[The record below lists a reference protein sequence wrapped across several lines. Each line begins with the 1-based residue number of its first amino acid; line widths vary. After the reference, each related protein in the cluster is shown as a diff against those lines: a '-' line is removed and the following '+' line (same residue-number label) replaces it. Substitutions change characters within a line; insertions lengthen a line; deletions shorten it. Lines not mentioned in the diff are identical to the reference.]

1 MILRCFLLML
11 FLPVAFV
18 QADDSFYLNKVKPL
32 FAQNC
37 VGCHGPEKQKAGL
50 RLDYGSFISKGGNS
64 GLLLQAGNPSKSRL
78 VHVLEGSNG
87 ESRMPPEPK
96 KPLSLEQK
104 QILEKWI
111 QEGAKIPEG
120 EKGELAVTKKASNHW
135 AFQPIRKPRPPLP
148 CNLEWAKNAIDL
160 FVMQKLDAE
169 KMQPNSEADSLLLLR
184 RVSLDLTGL
193 PPTPSQVRE
202 YLLDGKPGAYERA
215 VDRLFASPR
224 YGERWGRLWL
234 DQARY
239 ADSDGYEKDTGRPF
253 AWRYRHWV
261 IESLNEG
268 LPLNQFVTEQLAGD
282 LLPGSTAQQKVA
294 TGFHRNTLTNKEG
307 GVDQEQFRVEA
318 VVDRVNTTA
327 KVFLGLTFGCAQCH
341 DHKYDPFS
349 QRDYFQFLAFFNSDD
364 EVNLPAPELPEEQE
378 ANDRLF
384 KAHQAKVA
392 PVKKSLEERKTE
404 LLKGIPNWESTVER
418 KGLPDNIR
426 SILGTPFEKR
436 GAKQQKALQDYRT
449 TNDEKLKSL
458 EKQLADLEKAAPK
471 PTMAQTVAM
480 GKGRKTHVHI
490 RGDFLRPGVEVATD
504 TPAVL
509 PGLKREQKA
518 DRLALANWITSESNP
533 LFRRVMANW
542 VWHKFFGRGLVAT
555 LEDFGTQGE
564 KSSHPELLDWLASS
578 LSENDWNLK
587 DFQRLIVTSATYRQ
601 SSQVDAGKMRQDP
614 YNIFLARQSRVR
626 LEAEGVRDV
635 FLQASGLL
643 DQRIGGASARPPQP
657 PGISELTYA
666 NAARWNESTGMDRY
680 RRGMYTWFQRT
691 SPYPSL
697 MLFDAPDSN
706 LACVRRE
713 RSNTPLQALALLNDV
728 AFYECA
734 RELGIK
740 LSLSSDSLGQKIDEL
755 FLGCT
760 GRLASASEKQ
770 YLLKLK
776 TELEAHYSNRPEQ
789 ARQLVGDKAANA
801 EKASWVA
808 LGRMVLNL
816 DEVIVRE

>member
-1 MILRCFLLML
+1 
-11 FLPVAFV
+11 
-18 QADDSFYLNKVKPL
+18 
-32 FAQNC
+32 
-37 VGCHGPEKQKAGL
+37 
-50 RLDYGSFISKGGNS
+50 
-64 GLLLQAGNPSKSRL
+64 
-78 VHVLEGSNG
+78 
-87 ESRMPPEPK
+87 
-96 KPLSLEQK
+96 
-104 QILEKWI
+104 
-111 QEGAKIPEG
+111 
-120 EKGELAVTKKASNHW
+120 
-135 AFQPIRKPRPPLP
+135 
-148 CNLEWAKNAIDL
+148 
-160 FVMQKLDAE
+160 
-169 KMQPNSEADSLLLLR
+169 
-184 RVSLDLTGL
+184 
-193 PPTPSQVRE
+193 
-202 YLLDGKPGAYERA
+202 
-215 VDRLFASPR
+215 
-224 YGERWGRLWL
+224 
-234 DQARY
+234 
-239 ADSDGYEKDTGRPF
+239 
-253 AWRYRHWV
+253 
-261 IESLNEG
+261 
-268 LPLNQFVTEQLAGD
+268 
-282 LLPGSTAQQKVA
+282 
-294 TGFHRNTLTNKEG
+294 
-307 GVDQEQFRVEA
+307 

-378 ANDRLF
+378 ANDRLL

-392 PVKKSLEERKTE
+392 PVKKSLEDRRTE
-404 LLKGIPNWESTVER
+404 LLKGIPDWESTVER
-418 KGLPDNIR
+418 KGLPENIR
-426 SILGTPFEKR
+426 SILETPFEKR

-471 PTMAQTVAM
+471 PTMAQTLAM

-509 PGLKREQKA
+509 PGLKRDQKA

-564 KSSHPELLDWLASS
+564 KPSHPELLDWLASC

-587 DFQRLIVTSATYRQ
+587 EFQRLIVTSATYRQ
-601 SSQVDAGKMRQDP
+601 SSQVDAGKMKQDP

-740 LSLSSDSLGQKIDEL
+740 LSLSSDSLDQKFDEL
-755 FLGCT
+755 FLGCI
-760 GRLASASEKQ
+760 GRMATASEKQ

-776 TELEAHYSNRPEQ
+776 TELESHYSSRPEQ
-789 ARQLVGDKAANA
+789 AKQLVGDKSANA
-801 EKASWVA
+801 EKATWVA